1 MDSNRR
7 SRRTFL
13 TTTALAAAA
22 AAAPRS
28 AFATPS
34 GPRGKAYRLKLG
46 LASYS
51 ARKLTLDQT
60 LELCRDADIAYVNI
74 KDFHM
79 PRTDSLE
86 ATAATRKKIEAAG
99 LTIMGGGTITIKKN
113 EDVRPAFEYAKAGG
127 FPLIVAA
134 PEPATFDAIEAAI
147 KEFDIKVGVH
157 NHGPEDKLFPAPQ
170 DAYKLL
176 KGRDPRFGLCMD
188 IGHTTRAGV
197 DPVKTVDEC
206 TDRLLDIH
214 VKDLKVKTDKD
225 SQCEVGKGA
234 LDIPGL
240 FRALLKIGFQG
251 HVGLEYEIN
260 AEAPQVGIRE
270 SFSYMRGVLDVLS

>member
-13 TTTALAAAA
+13 TTSALAAAA

-28 AFATPS
+28 ALATPS

-60 LELCRDADIAYVNI
+60 LELCRDADIAYINI

-86 ATAATRKKIEAAG
+86 ANAATRKKIEAAG
-99 LTIMGGGTITIKKN
+99 LTIMGGGTINLKKT
-113 EDVRPAFEYAKAGG
+113 EEIRPAFEYARAGG
-127 FPLIVAA
+127 FPMIVAA
-134 PEPATFDAIEAAI
+134 PDPAQFDAIEAAI

-206 TDRLLDIH
+206 RDRLLDIH
-214 VKDLKVKTDKD
+214 VKDLKLKTDKD

-240 FRALLKIGFQG
+240 FRALMKVGFQG

>member
-13 TTTALAAAA
+13 TTSALAAAA

-28 AFATPS
+28 ALATPS

-86 ATAATRKKIEAAG
+86 ATAATRKKIEDQ
-99 LTIMGGGTITIKKN
+99 LYN
-113 EDVRPAFEYAKAGG
+113 E
-127 FPLIVAA
+127 
-134 PEPATFDAIEAAI
+134 TMEAR
-147 KEFDIKVGVH
+147 FRRWVD
-157 NHGPEDKLFPAPQ
+157 ED
-170 DAYKLL
+170 LL
-176 KGRDPRFGLCMD
+176 KRHHVTKQLEQL
-188 IGHTTRAGV
+188 
-197 DPVKTVDEC
+197 DELLAE
-206 TDRLLDIH
+206 DR
-214 VKDLKVKTDKD
+214 
-225 SQCEVGKGA
+225 S
-234 LDIPGL
+234 
-240 FRALLKIGFQG
+240 
-251 HVGLEYEIN
+251 
-260 AEAPQVGIRE
+260 
-270 SFSYMRGVLDVLS
+270 